1 MIELNQISYRYQTFT
16 KEQGFLGALK
26 DFKKRQ
32 ISEVSAVKN
41 FSLKV
46 DKGQIIGLIGPNGSG
61 KTSLIKIMTG
71 ILEPSS
77 GEITCNGYR
86 PFDKHQQ
93 YLKSIGV
100 ILGQKSQLIWD
111 LPAFETLDMLRIIY
125 EIDEKTFQ
133 KRLNEMV
140 DLLNVKD
147 KLYMPVRKLSLGE
160 RVKFEII
167 CSLIHSPDILFLDE
181 PTIGLDIT
189 SQKSIHE
196 FLLRMNQEEN
206 TTIIL
211 TSHYMKDIE
220 ILCDRLVIII
230 NGEKAED
237 TTVRKLTDK
246 IQIEEE
252 YILTLSVP
260 IPDELSHYI
269 QLDDYSIT
277 LPKSQLK
284 RVLKQVDGTQISSIV
299 TNRPKFEQV
308 IFDIFSEGG
317 H

>member
-16 KEQGFLGALK
+16 KEQGFWGTLK
-26 DFKKRQ
+26 DFKKRE
-32 ISEVSAVKN
+32 ISEVSAVKD

-46 DKGQIIGLIGPNGSG
+46 DQGQIIGLIGPNGAG

-86 PFDKHQQ
+86 PFDKNNQ

-230 NGEKAED
+230 NGQKAED
-237 TTVRKLTDK
+237 TTVRELTDK

-260 IPDELSHYI
+260 IPSELSHYI